1 MAEQDRR
8 DILAANRRV
17 DALGAAGERCRL
29 PHHEARDIEDVDA
42 EILDDEPIAL
52 GEIGLRGIDVEP
64 RSEGEARAAGSADPA
79 LEIGRASCRERGCLY
94 VSTAVVAVSLQQQNT
109 HSYRQS

>member
-64 RSEGEARAAGSADPA
+64 RRSEEHTSALQSLMRISYA
-79 LEIGRASCRERGCLY
+79 VFCLQNKP
-94 VSTAVVAVSLQQQNT
+94 STTHRTPSNRRRCCADTAQQ
-109 HSYRQS
+109 

>member
-64 RSEGEARAAGSADPA
+64 RSEGEARDEGRADPA
-79 LEIGRASCRERGCLY
+79 LVDHCLERADRCLPRSEEHTSELQSLMRISY
-94 VSTAVVAVSLQQQNT
+94 AVF
-109 HSYRQS
+109 

>member
-52 GEIGLRGIDVEP
+52 GEIG
-64 RSEGEARAAGSADPA
+64 RSEEHTSELQSLMRISYAVF
-79 LEIGRASCRERGCLY
+79 CLKKKKMNK
-94 VSTAVVAVSLQQQNT
+94 TTTKNMRRNDNKEKLPD
-109 HSYRQS
+109 

>member
-42 EILDDEPIAL
+42 EILDDEPLAL

-64 RSEGEARAAGSADPA
+64 RSEGEAREDGRAAPA
-79 LEIGRASCRERGCLY
+79 LAAPCLERDRT
-94 VSTAVVAVSLQQQNT
+94 SPRT
-109 HSYRQS
+109 HPSHRCA